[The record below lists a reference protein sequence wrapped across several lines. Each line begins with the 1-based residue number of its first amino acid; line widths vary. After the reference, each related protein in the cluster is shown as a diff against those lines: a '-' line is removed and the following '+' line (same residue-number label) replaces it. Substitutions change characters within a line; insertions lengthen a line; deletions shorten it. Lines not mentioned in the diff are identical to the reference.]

1 MNFKYQ
7 IRKKWCGFW
16 QKYKLQNQIKNVRKL
31 FIFLFIAWLFG
42 SFLTI
47 ISQWFFFADYHKSG
61 YEYLKY
67 FWYVIIELVS
77 GFDIPSDEIPLH
89 FVSQIISILM
99 LVMGI
104 VVVGLFTG
112 QIISM
117 FVHVLQRSEYFPEK
131 PDNFQF
137 ESPIILCG
145 ASNKLYNIIRDL
157 KKSRYTGNREIVIVD
172 EKADKIPKFANSKFE
187 DVWYVKGN
195 PGDRNILKKAIG
207 KKDCR
212 VIIFSKQP
220 HEKHSTDASSINT
233 ALAIEAFDESV
244 QTVVEIPKNQDASCY
259 EITRVNDW
267 INVSEFSLKLISQA
281 ALQPGLAKIYGLLL
295 GSEFQDHTTTQIYFS
310 ATPLSAIFCNKSYR
324 EISILMQEKFDHL
337 ELTLIGFAKY
347 LSPEEKQQLNL
358 TLRNTNYF
366 IQINPIHFPAG
377 SDDPSKYVRRAG
389 RIFFTKYT
397 RLNQDDK
404 LIFIAQNRINFEK
417 YQLTLNNNHG
427 DS

>member
-1 MNFKYQ
+1 
-7 IRKKWCGFW
+7 
-16 QKYKLQNQIKNVRKL
+16 
-31 FIFLFIAWLFG
+31 
-42 SFLTI
+42 
-47 ISQWFFFADYHKSG
+47 
-61 YEYLKY
+61 
-67 FWYVIIELVS
+67 VIIELVS
-77 GFDIPSDEIPLH
+77 GFDIPADEIPLH

-157 KKSRYTGNREIVIVD
+157 KKSRQARNREIIIID

-195 PGDRNILKKAIG
+195 PGDRNVLKKAIG

-212 VIIFSKQP
+212 VIIFSKYL
-220 HEKHSTDASSINT
+220 HESHSTDTSSINT

-244 QTVVEIPKNQDASCY
+244 HTVVEIPQNQDAACY

-295 GSEFQDHTTTQIYFS
+295 GSEFQDHTT
-310 ATPLSAIFCNKSYR
+310 
-324 EISILMQEKFDHL
+324 
-337 ELTLIGFAKY
+337 
-347 LSPEEKQQLNL
+347 
-358 TLRNTNYF
+358 NYF
-366 IQINPIHFPAG
+366 IQINPINLSAG
-377 SDDPSKYVRRAG
+377 GDDPSKYVTRAG

-417 YQLTLNNNHG
+417 YQLTLNGNQG